1 MTMPELQTLD
11 CFQPALGKLERVKYF
26 NRMLLTAE
34 DMRTDQD
41 FVLQKLR
48 RHNRFLHGWGV
59 VCGLV
64 VKAAPT
70 TALPWRVQIGEGY
83 ALGPFGDEIFVGET
97 VFLDLATC
105 GPGATTNPCEPGLML
120 DMRPAGGPSVYVAIK
135 YAECRAR
142 PVLAMPGGCG
152 CDEEACEYSRIRDS
166 FSLECLADYPVSHT
180 PDRDAPTLCE
190 IASGRRLLTCP
201 PCPAEPW
208 VVLAKVTLPVARGTA
223 VAETGIDNKP
233 PVRRLV
239 FSTALIQ
246 QQLIKCCCG
255 EGDDGHEPQP
265 PRVANLEIVKQAS
278 QIERTGPNREFGVV
292 NFEMKVTNHGPDDA
306 LNVTVKDDIG
316 GINPALITIL
326 DGFVVA
332 PSGTWS
338 DTTLPGLEA
347 SLGPLGANKSAKLA
361 FRMTFK
367 MREVPANAFIENV
380 AIVETDTPLGP
391 QSVPKARV
399 VVPIPQ
405 G

>member
-1 MTMPELQTLD
+1 MPELQTLD

-59 VCGLV
+59 VCGLA

-83 ALGPFGDEIFVGET
+83 ALGPFGDEIFVGQP
-97 VFLDLATC
+97 VFLDLANC
-105 GPGATTNPCEPGLML
+105 GPGAATNPCEPGLML
-120 DMRPAGGPSVYVAIK
+120 DTRPAGGPSVYVAIK

-152 CDEEACEYSRIRDS
+152 CDDEACEYSRIRDS
-166 FSLECLADYPVSHT
+166 FSLECLADYPASHT

-190 IASGRRLLTCP
+190 IASGRRLLTCM

-208 VVLAKVTLPVARGTA
+208 VVLAKVTLPASRGTQ

-233 PVRRLV
+233 PIRRLV

-246 QQLIKCCCG
+246 QQVINCCCG
-255 EGDDGHEPQP
+255 DGDDHEPPTP
-265 PRVANLEIVKQAS
+265 PRRLAQLDIAKSAS
-278 QIERTGPNREFGVV
+278 QVERTGPNREFGVV
-292 NFEMKVTNHGPDDA
+292 SFEIAVKNSGPDA
-306 LNVTVKDDIG
+306 AVNVRVIDDLSG
-316 GINPALITIL
+316 LDPALITVV
-326 DGFVVA
+326 DNFFVA
-332 PSGTWS
+332 PSGSWT
-338 DTTLPGLEA
+338 DMTLPTFEA
-347 SLGPLGANKSAKLA
+347 SLGQIDAGKSAKLGFRVT
-361 FRMTFK
+361 FRM
-367 MREVPANAFIENV
+367 RELPQDARLANIGG
-380 AIVETDTPLGP
+380 VESDTPLSP
-391 QSVPKARV
+391 NSRLKDKVIV
-399 VVPIPQ
+399 EIPR